1 MSRRLKAAGSQEC
14 LTGDFETDEV
24 KQEDKM
30 CLIAA
35 GEKVMTR
42 LDKTLIYYLH
52 ILQAFGAAN
61 QQLVVGPQALPIEL
75 SQQDHLWNNQH
86 RQNELFKKSQ

>member
-1 MSRRLKAAGSQEC
+1 
-14 LTGDFETDEV
+14 
-24 KQEDKM
+24 M

-35 GEKVMTR
+35 GEKGMTR

-61 QQLVVGPQALPIEL
+61 QQLVVRPQALPIEL
-75 SQQDHLWNNQH
+75 SQQDYLW
-86 RQNELFKKSQ
+86 K

>member
-1 MSRRLKAAGSQEC
+1 
-14 LTGDFETDEV
+14 
-24 KQEDKM
+24 M

-35 GEKVMTR
+35 GEKGMTR